1 MRNTDMIIVGVCSE
15 PDYNNG
21 IAKVLI
27 TIHGDKQPEYVLFNL
42 LKERIEFKAGR
53 TYRITIEGED

>member
-1 MRNTDMIIVGVCSE
+1 MRLVGVCSE
-15 PDYNNG
+15 PDYTNG

-53 TYRITIEGED
+53 TYRITIEEQD